1 LNSKESM
8 TDRLSLRDSIPTKEL
23 ENSIPEERF
32 QSLTLRPV
40 LKLQNPLILGLFQN
54 YIRESK
60 SAFYTFSTEKKIDFI
75 ENSLQKN
82 IMLKNKLL
90 GLCLA
95 MFTLEEFA
103 VYSAQ
108 TSLYNKRIMALLVER
123 IRSQVSLLE
132 D

>member
-1 LNSKESM
+1 MK
-8 TDRLSLRDSIPTKEL
+8 DRLSLREVIPTKEL
-23 ENSIPEERF
+23 ENSSPEEQF

-54 YIRESK
+54 FIKESK
-60 SAFYTFSTEKKIDFI
+60 SAFYTFSTEKKIGFI

-82 IMLKNKLL
+82 LVLKNKLL

-95 MFTLEEFA
+95 MFTVEEFA

-132 D
+132 A